1 MRKNRLPLQKG
12 LKILLKDV
20 LGKRILFFDGGMGTL
35 LQERGLKA
43 GELPELWNVDRPED
57 IKAIHREYI
66 KAGSDI
72 VLANTFGANRY
83 KFGNRLEEI
92 ISAGVKNLK
101 DVIAEEGREVYAAL
115 DIGPSGKLI
124 YPSGDLDFDEA
135 YDVFKEICIIGE
147 KSGADLI
154 VIETMGDIAEVR
166 AAVLAAKENTSL
178 PVFCTLIFDEKG
190 RLLTGADVK
199 SAVLTLEALKVDA
212 LGANCGLGPKEMAP
226 IIKEI
231 LENASVPVIVNPNA
245 GLPVSVDGK
254 TVFNVKADE
263 FSKYMKGFA
272 ENGAWLLG
280 GCCGTTPE
288 FIAETVALCKDIKP
302 LPITVKE
309 KTAVSS
315 YAKSVEIGNGT
326 VVIGERIN
334 PTGKKK
340 FKEALLNNDIDYI
353 LREAVNQQ
361 TKGAD
366 ILDVN
371 VGLPGIDEAKV
382 MEEAVRE
389 IQTVTDLPL
398 QIDTADAKAMEA
410 GLRHYHGKA
419 LINSVNGKAES
430 MDVVFP
436 LVKKYGG
443 VVVGLTLD
451 EGGIPESAEGR
462 FAVAEK
468 IVKEAE
474 KYGIPRWD
482 IIIDPLTMTIS
493 TDDNNAKITL
503 EALKLIKERLG
514 VKTVLGVSNISF
526 GLPNREKINTSFFTM
541 AMAYGLDAGIINPSS
556 EAMMNAVINSK
567 ALLGFDHSCEGYID
581 KNSETEAAT
590 VKVTDIDLKGAVK
603 MGLKEEAAAT
613 AKELLEGGKAPLD
626 VINEYLIPAL
636 DEVGKDFE
644 NGKVFLPKLLMSAV
658 SAGAAFDE
666 VKASIEKSGTA
677 QEKKGRLILATVK
690 GDIHDIGKN
699 IVKTLLENYGY
710 DVIDLGR
717 DVAPEKV
724 VETAVKEDIKF
735 VGLSALMTT
744 TVVNMEETI
753 RQLKAVKPDCKIMVG
768 GAVLTKDY
776 AESIGADFYA
786 KDAMMG
792 VAFAKEV
799 L

>member
-1 MRKNRLPLQKG
+1 
-12 LKILLKDV
+12 LLKDV
-20 LGKRILFFDGGMGTL
+20 LEKEILFFDGGMGTL
-35 LQERGLKA
+35 LQEKGLKA
-43 GELPELWNVDRPED
+43 GELPELWNIERAGD
-57 IKAIHREYI
+57 IKSIHRDYI
-66 KAGSDI
+66 KAGSNI

-83 KFGNRLEEI
+83 KYGDRLEEI
-92 ISAGVKNLK
+92 VSKGIINLK
-101 DVIAEEGREVYAAL
+101 EVIEEEGKEVYAAL
-115 DIGPSGKLI
+115 DIGPCGKLI

-147 KSGADLI
+147 KNGADLI
-154 VIETMGDIAEVR
+154 VIETMGDIAEAR

-212 LGANCGLGPKEMAP
+212 LGANCGLGPKEMVP
-226 IIKEI
+226 IVEEL

-245 GLPVSVDGK
+245 GLPVSVGGK
-254 TVFNVKADE
+254 TFFNVNADV
-263 FSKYMKGFA
+263 FSKYMEEFVK
-272 ENGAWLLG
+272 EGALLVG

-288 FIAETVALCKDIKP
+288 FIEKTVDLCKDITP
-302 LPITVKE
+302 LPVKIKE

-353 LREAVNQQ
+353 LREAVNEQNN
-361 TKGAD
+361 GAD

-371 VGLPGIDEAKV
+371 VGLPGIDEIAV
-382 MEEAVRE
+382 MDEAIRE

-398 QIDTADAKAMEA
+398 QIDTANSKAMEA
-410 GLRHYHGKA
+410 ALRHYHGKA
-419 LINSVNGKAES
+419 LINSVNGKKES
-430 MDVVFP
+430 MDAVFP

-451 EGGIPESAEGR
+451 ENGIPDNAEGR
-462 FAVAEK
+462 LAVAEK
-468 IVKEAE
+468 IVNEAA
-474 KYGIPRWD
+474 KYGIPKWD

-493 TDDNNAKITL
+493 TDGKNAKVTL
-503 EALKLIKERLG
+503 DALKMIKERLG
-514 VKTVLGVSNISF
+514 VNTVLGVSNVSF
-526 GLPNREKINTSFFTM
+526 GLPNREKINTAFFTM

-556 EAMMNAVINSK
+556 EAMMSAVLNSR
-567 ALLGFDHSCEGYID
+567 ALLGYDEACEKYIE
-581 KNSETEAAT
+581 KNSVAETAV
-590 VKVTDIDLKGAVK
+590 VKGSDIDLKAAVK
-603 MGLKEEAAAT
+603 MGLKDEAAET
-613 AKELLEGGKAPLD
+613 ARALLKNEKAPLE

-666 VKASIEKSGTA
+666 VKAAIEARGTI
-677 QEKKGRLILATVK
+677 QEKKGKILLATVK

-710 DVIDLGR
+710 DVVDLGR

-724 VETAVKEDIKF
+724 VEAAVNEDINL

-753 RQLKAVKPDCKIMVG
+753 RILKEAKPECRIMVG

-776 AESIGADFYA
+776 AESIGADFYG
-786 KDAMMG
+786 KDAMASVG
-792 VAFAKEV
+792 YAKEV

>member
-1 MRKNRLPLQKG
+1 M
-12 LKILLKDV
+12 LKDV

-35 LQERGLKA
+35 LQEKGLKT
-43 GELPELWNVDRPED
+43 GEFPERWNIERPEA
-57 IKAIHREYI
+57 IKAIHRDYI

-83 KFGNRLEEI
+83 KYGEELESI
-92 ISAGVKNLK
+92 ISAGIKNLK
-101 DVIAEEGREVYAAL
+101 SVIAEEGREVYAAL
-115 DIGPSGKLI
+115 DIGPCGKLI

-147 KSGADLI
+147 KNGADLV

-226 IIKEI
+226 IVKEL

-254 TVFNVKADE
+254 TVFNIKADE
-263 FSKYMKGFA
+263 FSEYMEGFA
-272 ENGAWLLG
+272 KDGAWLLG

-288 FIAETVALCKDIKP
+288 FIEKTVALCKDIEP
-302 LPITVKE
+302 LPISAKK

-353 LREAVNQQ
+353 LREAVNEDNN
-361 TKGAD
+361 GAD

-371 VGLPGIDEAKV
+371 VGLPGIDEVKV
-382 MEEAVRE
+382 MEEAIRE

-398 QIDTADAKAMEA
+398 QIDTANAKAMEA
-410 GLRHYHGKA
+410 ALRHYHGKA
-419 LINSVNGKAES
+419 LINSVNGKQES
-430 MDVVFP
+430 MDTVFP

-451 EGGIPESAEGR
+451 ESGIPETAEGR
-462 FAVAEK
+462 FAVAQK
-468 IVKEAE
+468 IVKEAL
-474 KYGIPRWD
+474 KYGIPQWD

-493 TDDNNAKITL
+493 TDGNNAKITL
-503 EALKLIKERLG
+503 EALKMIKERLG

-526 GLPNREKINTSFFTM
+526 GLPNREKINTAFFTM
-541 AMAYGLDAGIINPSS
+541 AMAYGLDAGIINPAS
-556 EAMMNAVINSK
+556 EAMMNAVINSR
-567 ALLGFDHSCEGYID
+567 ALLGFDEGCAVYIE
-581 KNSETEAAT
+581 KNSEAETAV
-590 VKVTDIDLKGAVK
+590 VKTSETDLKSAVK
-603 MGLKEEAAAT
+603 MGLKDEAAQI
-613 AKELLEGGKAPLD
+613 AKALLDGGKAPLD
-626 VINEYLIPAL
+626 VINEFLIPAL

-666 VKASIEKSGTA
+666 VKAAIEAGGTA
-677 QEKKGRLILATVK
+677 QEKKGKILLATVK

-710 DVIDLGR
+710 DVLDLGR

-724 VETAVKEDIKF
+724 VEAAVKEDINL

-753 RQLKAVKPDCKIMVG
+753 RLLKAKRPECKIMVG

-776 AESIGADFYA
+776 AESIGADFYG
-786 KDAMMG
+786 KDAMASVG
-792 VAFAKEV
+792 YAKEV

>member
-1 MRKNRLPLQKG
+1 
-12 LKILLKDV
+12 
-20 LGKRILFFDGGMGTL
+20 LFFDGGMGTL

-43 GELPELWNVDRPED
+43 GELPERWNIDRPED
-57 IKAIHREYI
+57 IKTIHKAYI

-83 KFGNRLEEI
+83 KYGEELEAVI
-92 ISAGVKNLK
+92 ASGIKNLK
-101 DVIAEEGREVYAAL
+101 DVIADEGRKVYAAL
-115 DIGPSGKLI
+115 DIGPCGKLI

-147 KSGADLI
+147 KNGADLI

-166 AAVLAAKENTSL
+166 AAILAAKENTAL

-226 IIKEI
+226 IVKEL
-231 LENASVPVIVNPNA
+231 LENSSVPVIVNPNA

-254 TVFNVKADE
+254 TVFNIKADE
-263 FSKYMKGFA
+263 FSSLMEGFA
-272 ENGAWLLG
+272 KDGAWLLG

-288 FIAETVALCKDIKP
+288 FIEKTVTLCKDIKP
-302 LPITVKE
+302 LPIEVKN

-353 LREAVNQQ
+353 LREAVNEQNN
-361 TKGAD
+361 GAD

-371 VGLPGIDEAKV
+371 VGLPGIDEVKV
-382 MEEAVRE
+382 MEEAIRE

-398 QIDTADAKAMEA
+398 QIDTANAKAMEA
-410 GLRHYHGKA
+410 ALRHYHGKA
-419 LINSVNGKAES
+419 LINSVNGKQES
-430 MDVVFP
+430 MDTVFP

-451 EGGIPESAEGR
+451 ENGIPETAEGR
-462 FAVAEK
+462 FAVAKK
-468 IVKEAE
+468 IVEEAK
-474 KYGIPRWD
+474 KYGIPEWD

-493 TDDNNAKITL
+493 TDGNNAKTTL
-503 EALKLIKERLG
+503 EALKMIKERLG

-526 GLPNREKINTSFFTM
+526 GLPNREKINTAFFTM
-541 AMAYGLDAGIINPSS
+541 AMAYGLDAGIINPAS
-556 EAMMNAVINSK
+556 ESMMNAVINSR
-567 ALLGFDHSCEGYID
+567 ALLGHDEGCEDYIE
-581 KNSETEAAT
+581 KNSEAETAT
-590 VKVTDIDLKGAVK
+590 LKAVDTDLKTAVK
-603 MGLKEEAAAT
+603 MGLKDEALQIARA
-613 AKELLEGGKAPLD
+613 LLKDGKAPLD
-626 VINEYLIPAL
+626 VINEFLIPAL

-666 VKASIEKSGTA
+666 VKAAIEASGTA
-677 QEKKGRLILATVK
+677 QEKKGRILLATVK

-710 DVIDLGR
+710 DVLDLGR

-724 VETAVKEDIKF
+724 VEAAVNEDINL

-753 RQLKAVKPDCKIMVG
+753 RQLKAVKPECKIMVG

-776 AESIGADFYA
+776 AESIGADFYG
-786 KDAMMG
+786 KDAMASVG
-792 VAFAKEV
+792 YAKEV

>member
-1 MRKNRLPLQKG
+1 M
-12 LKILLKDV
+12 
-20 LGKRILFFDGGMGTL
+20 FFDGGMGTL
-35 LQERGLKA
+35 LQEKGLKT
-43 GELPELWNVDRPED
+43 GEFPERWNIERPED
-57 IKAIHREYI
+57 IKAIHRDYI

-83 KFGNRLEEI
+83 KYGEELESI
-92 ISAGVKNLK
+92 ISAGIKNLK
-101 DVIAEEGREVYAAL
+101 SVIAEEGREVYAAL
-115 DIGPSGKLI
+115 DIGPCGKLI

-147 KSGADLI
+147 KNGADLV

-226 IIKEI
+226 IVKEL

-254 TVFNVKADE
+254 TVFNIKADE
-263 FSKYMKGFA
+263 FSEYMEGFA
-272 ENGAWLLG
+272 KDGAWLLG

-288 FIAETVALCKDIKP
+288 FIEKTVALCKDIEP
-302 LPITVKE
+302 LPISAKK

-353 LREAVNQQ
+353 LREAVNEDNN
-361 TKGAD
+361 GAD

-371 VGLPGIDEAKV
+371 VGLPGIDEVKV
-382 MEEAVRE
+382 MEEAIRE

-398 QIDTADAKAMEA
+398 QIDTANAKAMEA
-410 GLRHYHGKA
+410 ALRHYHGKA
-419 LINSVNGKAES
+419 LINSVNGKQES
-430 MDVVFP
+430 MDTVFP

-451 EGGIPESAEGR
+451 ESGIPETAEGR
-462 FAVAEK
+462 FAVAQK
-468 IVKEAE
+468 IVKEAL
-474 KYGIPRWD
+474 KYGIPQWD

-493 TDDNNAKITL
+493 TDGNNAKITL
-503 EALKLIKERLG
+503 EALKMIKERLG

-526 GLPNREKINTSFFTM
+526 GLPNREKINTAFFTM
-541 AMAYGLDAGIINPSS
+541 AMAYGLDAGIINPAS
-556 EAMMNAVINSK
+556 EAMMNAVINSR
-567 ALLGFDHSCEGYID
+567 ALLGFDEGCAVYIE
-581 KNSETEAAT
+581 KNSEAETAV
-590 VKVTDIDLKGAVK
+590 VKTSETDLKSAVK
-603 MGLKEEAAAT
+603 MGLKDEAAQI
-613 AKELLEGGKAPLD
+613 AKALLDGGKAPLD
-626 VINEYLIPAL
+626 VINEFLIPAL

-666 VKASIEKSGTA
+666 VKAAIEAGGTA
-677 QEKKGRLILATVK
+677 QEKKGKILLATVK

-710 DVIDLGR
+710 DVLDLGR

-724 VETAVKEDIKF
+724 VEAAVKEDINL

-753 RQLKAVKPDCKIMVG
+753 RLLKAKRPECKIMVG

-776 AESIGADFYA
+776 AESIGADFYG
-786 KDAMMG
+786 KDAMASVG
-792 VAFAKEV
+792 YAKEV

>member
-1 MRKNRLPLQKG
+1 M
-12 LKILLKDV
+12 
-20 LGKRILFFDGGMGTL
+20 FFDGGMGTL
-35 LQERGLKA
+35 LQEKGLKT
-43 GELPELWNVDRPED
+43 GEFPERWNIERPEA
-57 IKAIHREYI
+57 IKAIHRDYI

-83 KFGNRLEEI
+83 KYGEELESI
-92 ISAGVKNLK
+92 ISAGIKNLK
-101 DVIAEEGREVYAAL
+101 SVIAEEGREVYAAL
-115 DIGPSGKLI
+115 DIGPCGKLI

-147 KSGADLI
+147 KNGADLV

-226 IIKEI
+226 IVKEL

-254 TVFNVKADE
+254 TVFNIKADE
-263 FSKYMKGFA
+263 FSEYMEGFA
-272 ENGAWLLG
+272 KDGAWLLG

-288 FIAETVALCKDIKP
+288 FIEKTVALCKDIEP
-302 LPITVKE
+302 LPISAKK

-353 LREAVNQQ
+353 LREAVNEDNN
-361 TKGAD
+361 GAD

-371 VGLPGIDEAKV
+371 VGLPGIDEVKV
-382 MEEAVRE
+382 MEEAIRE

-398 QIDTADAKAMEA
+398 QIDTANAKAMEA
-410 GLRHYHGKA
+410 ALRHYHGKA
-419 LINSVNGKAES
+419 LINSVNGKQES
-430 MDVVFP
+430 MDTVFP

-451 EGGIPESAEGR
+451 ESGIPETAEGR
-462 FAVAEK
+462 FAVAQK
-468 IVKEAE
+468 IVKEAL
-474 KYGIPRWD
+474 KYGIPQWD

-493 TDDNNAKITL
+493 TDGNNAKITL
-503 EALKLIKERLG
+503 EALKMIKERLG

-526 GLPNREKINTSFFTM
+526 GLPNREKINTAFFTM
-541 AMAYGLDAGIINPSS
+541 AMAYGLDAGIINPAS
-556 EAMMNAVINSK
+556 EAMMNAVINSR
-567 ALLGFDHSCEGYID
+567 ALLGFDEGCAVYIE
-581 KNSETEAAT
+581 KNSEAETAV
-590 VKVTDIDLKGAVK
+590 VKTSETDLKSAVK
-603 MGLKEEAAAT
+603 MGLKDEAAQI
-613 AKELLEGGKAPLD
+613 AKALLDGGKAPLD
-626 VINEYLIPAL
+626 VINEFLIPAL

-666 VKASIEKSGTA
+666 VKAAIEAGGTA
-677 QEKKGRLILATVK
+677 QEKKGKILLATVK

-710 DVIDLGR
+710 DVLDLGR

-724 VETAVKEDIKF
+724 VEAAVKEDINL

-753 RQLKAVKPDCKIMVG
+753 RLLKAKRPECKIMVG

-776 AESIGADFYA
+776 AESIGADFYG
-786 KDAMMG
+786 KDAMASVG
-792 VAFAKEV
+792 YAKEV

>member
-1 MRKNRLPLQKG
+1 M
-12 LKILLKDV
+12 LKDV

-35 LQERGLKA
+35 LQEKGLKA
-43 GELPELWNVDRPED
+43 GELPERWNIERPED
-57 IKAIHREYI
+57 IKAIHRDYI

-83 KFGNRLEEI
+83 KYGEELESI
-92 ISAGVKNLK
+92 ISAGIKNLK
-101 DVIAEEGREVYAAL
+101 SVIAEEGREVYAAL
-115 DIGPSGKLI
+115 DIGPCGKLI

-147 KSGADLI
+147 KNGADLV

-226 IIKEI
+226 IVKEL

-254 TVFNVKADE
+254 TVFNIKADE
-263 FSKYMKGFA
+263 FSEYMEGFA
-272 ENGAWLLG
+272 KDGAWLLG

-288 FIAETVALCKDIKP
+288 FIEKTVALCKDIEP
-302 LPITVKE
+302 LPISAKK

-353 LREAVNQQ
+353 LREAVNEDNN
-361 TKGAD
+361 GAD

-371 VGLPGIDEAKV
+371 VGLPGIDEVKV
-382 MEEAVRE
+382 MEEAIRE

-398 QIDTADAKAMEA
+398 QIDTANAKAMETA
-410 GLRHYHGKA
+410 LRHYHGKA
-419 LINSVNGKAES
+419 LINSVNGKQES
-430 MDVVFP
+430 MDTVFP

-451 EGGIPESAEGR
+451 ESGIPETAEGR
-462 FAVAEK
+462 FAVAQK
-468 IVKEAE
+468 IVKEAL
-474 KYGIPRWD
+474 KYGIPQWD

-493 TDDNNAKITL
+493 TDGNNAKVTL
-503 EALKLIKERLG
+503 EALKMIKERLG

-526 GLPNREKINTSFFTM
+526 GLPNREKINTAFFTM
-541 AMAYGLDAGIINPSS
+541 AMAYGLDAGIINPAS

-567 ALLGFDHSCEGYID
+567 ALLGFDEGCAVYIE
-581 KNSETEAAT
+581 KNSEAETAA
-590 VKVTDIDLKGAVK
+590 VKTSETDLKSAVK
-603 MGLKEEAAAT
+603 MGLKDEAAQI
-613 AKELLEGGKAPLD
+613 AKALLDGGKAPLD
-626 VINEYLIPAL
+626 VINEFLIPAL
-636 DEVGKDFE
+636 DDVGKDFE

-658 SAGAAFDE
+658 SAGAAFDK
-666 VKASIEKSGTA
+666 VKAAIEAGGTA
-677 QEKKGRLILATVK
+677 QEKKGKILLATVK

-710 DVIDLGR
+710 DVLDLGR

-724 VETAVKEDIKF
+724 VEAAVKEDINL

-753 RQLKAVKPDCKIMVG
+753 RLLKAKRPECKIMVG

-776 AESIGADFYA
+776 AESIGADFYG
-786 KDAMMG
+786 KDAMASVG
-792 VAFAKEV
+792 YAKEV

>member
-1 MRKNRLPLQKG
+1 M
-12 LKILLKDV
+12 LKDV

-35 LQERGLKA
+35 LQEKGLKT
-43 GELPELWNVDRPED
+43 GEFPERWNIERPEA
-57 IKAIHREYI
+57 IKAIHRDYI

-83 KFGNRLEEI
+83 KYGEELESI
-92 ISAGVKNLK
+92 ISAGIKNLK
-101 DVIAEEGREVYAAL
+101 SVIAEEGREVYAAL
-115 DIGPSGKLI
+115 DIGPCGKLI

-147 KSGADLI
+147 KNGADLV

-226 IIKEI
+226 IVKEL

-254 TVFNVKADE
+254 TVFNIKADE
-263 FSKYMKGFA
+263 FSEYMEGFA
-272 ENGAWLLG
+272 KDGAWLLG

-288 FIAETVALCKDIKP
+288 FIEKTVALCKDIEP
-302 LPITVKE
+302 LPISAKK

-353 LREAVNQQ
+353 LREAVNEDNN
-361 TKGAD
+361 GAD

-371 VGLPGIDEAKV
+371 VGLPGIDEVKV
-382 MEEAVRE
+382 MEEAIRE

-398 QIDTADAKAMEA
+398 QIDTANAKAMEA
-410 GLRHYHGKA
+410 ALRHYHGKA
-419 LINSVNGKAES
+419 LINSVNGKQES
-430 MDVVFP
+430 MDTVFP

-451 EGGIPESAEGR
+451 ESGIPETAEGR
-462 FAVAEK
+462 FAVAQK
-468 IVKEAE
+468 IVKEAL
-474 KYGIPRWD
+474 KYGIPQWD

-493 TDDNNAKITL
+493 TDGNNAKITL
-503 EALKLIKERLG
+503 EALKMIKERLG

-526 GLPNREKINTSFFTM
+526 GLPNREKINTAFFTM
-541 AMAYGLDAGIINPSS
+541 AMAYGLDAGIINPAS
-556 EAMMNAVINSK
+556 EAMMNAVINSR
-567 ALLGFDHSCEGYID
+567 ALLGFDEGCAVYIE
-581 KNSETEAAT
+581 KNSEAETAA
-590 VKVTDIDLKGAVK
+590 VKTSETDLKSAVK
-603 MGLKEEAAAT
+603 MGLKDEAAQI
-613 AKELLEGGKAPLD
+613 AKALLDGGKAPLD
-626 VINEYLIPAL
+626 VINEFLIPAL

-666 VKASIEKSGTA
+666 VKAAIEAGGTA
-677 QEKKGRLILATVK
+677 QEKKGKILLATVK

-710 DVIDLGR
+710 DVLDLGR

-724 VETAVKEDIKF
+724 VEAAVKEDINL

-753 RQLKAVKPDCKIMVG
+753 RLLKAKRPECKIMVG

-776 AESIGADFYA
+776 AESIGADFYG
-786 KDAMMG
+786 KDAMASVG
-792 VAFAKEV
+792 YAKEV